1 MARVYLA
8 ESVASGLNKLVV
20 LKVLNQDLAS
30 DPEMR
35 DAFIREAEIS
45 ARLNHSNI
53 VNVYEVFEQGSTAV
67 MVMQHLDG
75 MALSE
80 ITSRLNGQIPLKLH
94 LHILCQMLDALHYFH
109 ELKAA
114 NGDSLGCVH
123 RDVSPHNVMVLHEGG
138 IKVVDF
144 GVAKVRTESEHHTR
158 TGVIKG
164 KVTYMAPEQLL
175 ACASVDRRADIYSTG
190 VMLWEA
196 VASRRMWRGM
206 DSMARIR
213 AIVRGEVPSIREVA
227 PGVSDALAKIIERA
241 LAQTPEGRFATAE
254 EMQIELEQIAHT
266 EGSSYSVPRELT
278 EFMRV
283 NFGEDRREKQRAI
296 DKAIGEPE
304 HSIPDALWSSGIP
317 ILSGIA
323 EKPAVEAANM
333 SAGAVPTA
341 NVSIPQMLLRK
352 PLLGVAL
359 LAVLL
364 CLVVWV
370 GSSLMS
376 ASPQADQGEGAAA
389 PGDPTTLTV
398 QSSPVGA
405 VVHEVKQHVTPA
417 SPTRHTPAQ
426 DSKAAPERDVGVRS
440 NVEEQELR
448 QTSSRQRRTQ
458 ARPVAPAPG
467 KSVADATETT
477 TSTAGAVPKAESI
490 ADSCNPPYRLDPGGV
505 KVFKPQCF

>member
-20 LKVLNQDLAS
+20 LKVLNQELAS

-80 ITSRLNGQIPLKLH
+80 ITSRLNGQVPLKLH
-94 LHILCQMLDALHYFH
+94 LHIMCQMLDALHYFH
-109 ELKAA
+109 ELNGA

-138 IKVVDF
+138 VKVVDF
-144 GVAKVRTESEHHTR
+144 GVAKVRSESEHHTR

-213 AIVRGEVPSIREVA
+213 AIVRGEVPSIREAA

-241 LAQTPEGRFATAE
+241 LAPTPDGRFATAK

-266 EGSSYSVPRELT
+266 AGTSYSVPRELT

-296 DKAIGEPE
+296 DKALGEPE
-304 HSIPDALWSSGIP
+304 HSIPDALWSAGVP

-323 EKPAVEAANM
+323 EKPAVEAVSM
-333 SAGAVPTA
+333 SVDAVPMSDA
-341 NVSIPQMLLRK
+341 PMLKTLARK
-352 PLLGVAL
+352 PLHGVAL
-359 LAVLL
+359 LAVL
-364 CLVVWV
+364 CLVAWAA
-370 GSSLMS
+370 SALMS
-376 ASPQADQGEGAAA
+376 TTPHAGQAEGPPAA
-389 PGDPTTLTV
+389 LTV

-405 VVHEVKQHVTPA
+405 VAHEVKPHVRPENYA
-417 SPTRHTPAQ
+417 RHAPAQ
-426 DSKAAPERDVGVRS
+426 DSKAATERDAGIRS
-440 NVEEQELR
+440 NEVEQDPR
-448 QTSSRQRRTQ
+448 QPPVRQRRAQ
-458 ARPVAPAPG
+458 ARTVAPTLG
-467 KSVADATETT
+467 KSVSDVAETPAATAPADA
-477 TSTAGAVPKAESI
+477 ARKAEST
-490 ADSCNPPYRLDPGGV
+490 ADSCDPPYRLDPGGV